1 MVRKTLLA
9 ALAAAALAA
18 PAQAQDLGEIVTGV
32 AREYLRQEQ
41 DRATF
46 AQAQQAGTLRAYQSY
61 LQQFPQGIYAA
72 EARRQVQRLGGAAT
86 AAAPANPYDGGG
98 VELTRDQR
106 LAVQRRLNAL
116 GYTTGGLDANFGPST
131 RRAIGLWQRDR
142 GYTQTGMLNRAQA
155 NELLRGTTGTAAAG
169 TTATAT
175 AGTTAGT
182 TAGQGTTPLASAA
195 QAEADLRLS
204 RQQRLAIQ
212 AGLTRRGFDTRG
224 VDGIFGR
231 GTRGAIAA
239 WQRANDAQVT
249 GYLTAA
255 QAQRLSR

>member
-9 ALAAAALAA
+9 AAAAAALAA
-18 PAQAQDLGEIVTGV
+18 PVQAQDLGDIVTGV
-32 AREYLRQEQ
+32 AQEYLRQEQ

-72 EARRQVQRLGGAAT
+72 EARQQIQRLGGRTT
-86 AAAPANPYDGGG
+86 AAAPANPYGGGG
-98 VELTRDQR
+98 VDLTRDQR
-106 LAVQRRLNAL
+106 LVVQRRLNAL
-116 GYTTGGLDANFGPST
+116 GYTTGGIDASFGPST

-142 GYTQTGMLNRAQA
+142 GYTQTGVLNRAQA
-155 NELLRGTTGTAAAG
+155 NELLRGTAAAAPAAG
-169 TTATAT
+169 TATAAQPAAAT
-175 AGTTAGT
+175 SV
-182 TAGQGTTPLASAA
+182 ASAA
-195 QAEADLRLS
+195 QAEANLRLS

-231 GTRGAIAA
+231 GTRGAIAG
-239 WQRANDAQVT
+239 WQRANDAPAT

>member
-1 MVRKTLLA
+1 MVRKTLMA
-9 ALAAAALAA
+9 ALAATALAA
-18 PAQAQDLGEIVTGV
+18 PAAAQDLGDIVGGV

-61 LQQFPQGIYAA
+61 LQQFPQGAYAA
-72 EARRQVQRLGGAAT
+72 EARRQVARLGGASASAP
-86 AAAPANPYDGGG
+86 AAAPANPYEGAGAD
-98 VELTRDQR
+98 LTRDQR

-116 GYTTGGLDANFGPST
+116 GYTTGGQDANFGPST

-142 GYTQTGMLNRAQA
+142 GYTQTGMLSRAQT
-155 NELLRGTTGTAAAG
+155 NELLRGTAAA
-169 TTATAT
+169 AP
-175 AGTTAGT
+175 AGNA
-182 TAGQGTTPLASAA
+182 AGQAPVQAAVQGGTPLASAA

-204 RQQRLAIQ
+204 RDQRRAVQ

-239 WQRANDAQVT
+239 WQRANDAEAT

-255 QAQRLSR
+255 QAQRLIR